1 MSRRVRRTLVAAAV
15 AALAL
20 VGLAACVGVSLPPV
34 PSVTPSSGLA
44 PGGQFNGDP
53 VESVNGTPLVT
64 VSGPAAETCW
74 ASATGEAPTTRA
86 SCFQGSY
93 ALGQGQVGGREGSGE
108 MYLLPYDCTDGL
120 QVGPGGSN
128 ALAGRDV
135 YIGFFDPGVS
145 SATAPLTWTVRLGYD
160 C

>member
-1 MSRRVRRTLVAAAV
+1 MSRGVRRAFVVTAG

-20 VGLAACVGVSLPPV
+20 VGLTACVSFSLPPV

-53 VESVNGTPLVT
+53 VESVSGTPVVT

-93 ALGQGQVGGREGSGE
+93 SLAQGQVGGREGSGE

-120 QVGPGGSN
+120 QVVPGGSN

-135 YIGFFDPGVS
+135 YIGFFDPAS
-145 SATAPLTWTVRLGYD
+145 STTAPLTWTVRLGYN